1 MLQLLL
7 ISLLQQ
13 NSGTQID
20 ASESEEQEEKD
31 DRVSDDEEQKG
42 EEYEGNQYGSFV
54 LVHQIRKCLYTSG
67 LCAKCP
73 QTFAVTYGART

>member
-54 LVHQIRKCLYTSG
+54 GFEPSWEPLRTIGTST
-67 LCAKCP
+67 P
-73 QTFAVTYGART
+73 NT